1 MQRSELLITIFNST
15 IVFRKAGLKRYR
27 IKTCW
32 NFVPPILRVS
42 TFEIDFIYRIG
53 LQGYKKSMSIVRSI
67 VLLPVAGADFSAGV
81 PQPTV
86 FFFFF
91 QENRWI
97 TSPVSKLLHQDFSF
111 LLFFTI
117 KGVLILILLILS
129 FFFRYRR
136 KIIGIH
142 RHENRSKK

>member
-86 FFFFF
+86 FFFFSGKSMDHLARI
-91 QENRWI
+91 E
-97 TSPVSKLLHQDFSF
+97 TSSSRFLFSSLFYNQRSTDIDFINPF
-111 LLFFTI
+111 
-117 KGVLILILLILS
+117 